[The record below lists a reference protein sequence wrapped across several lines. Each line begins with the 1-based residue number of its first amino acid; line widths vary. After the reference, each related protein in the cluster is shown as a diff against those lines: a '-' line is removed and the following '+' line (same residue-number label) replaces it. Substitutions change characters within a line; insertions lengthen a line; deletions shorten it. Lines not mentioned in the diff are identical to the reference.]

1 MSTGAARAPQRRS
14 ITARELAER
23 LGSSERTARRL
34 IAEPRD
40 EFLER
45 AKVRRDR
52 VVALRRQGMKYKDI
66 AEEMGIST
74 GAVGRILHDARKL
87 EERKTQ
93 SVTPA
98 DLDSPPWQPE
108 PLNPSTTRRGHRA
121 HAVPERAGAHHPLR
135 TELPRPRTRRT
146 PRGGEM
152 MARAEAGDVYDLLA
166 EITAVLHGLHPG
178 SEVTDEQIQNTRY
191 WMLGQVDNPLEP
203 AP

>member
-52 VVALRRQGMKYKDI
+52 IVALRKQGLKYKDI

-87 EERKTQ
+87 EEK
-93 SVTPA
+93 
-98 DLDSPPWQPE
+98 E
-108 PLNPSTTRRGHRA
+108 NPVRDA
-121 HAVPERAGAHHPLR
+121 C
-135 TELPRPRTRRT
+135 
-146 PRGGEM
+146 
-152 MARAEAGDVYDLLA
+152 
-166 EITAVLHGLHPG
+166 
-178 SEVTDEQIQNTRY
+178 
-191 WMLGQVDNPLEP
+191 
-203 AP
+203 

>member
-87 EERKTQ
+87 EEKENLVRD
-93 SVTPA
+93 A
-98 DLDSPPWQPE
+98 C
-108 PLNPSTTRRGHRA
+108 
-121 HAVPERAGAHHPLR
+121 
-135 TELPRPRTRRT
+135 
-146 PRGGEM
+146 
-152 MARAEAGDVYDLLA
+152 
-166 EITAVLHGLHPG
+166 
-178 SEVTDEQIQNTRY
+178 
-191 WMLGQVDNPLEP
+191 
-203 AP
+203 

>member
-52 VVALRRQGMKYKDI
+52 VVALRKQGMKYKDI

-87 EERKTQ
+87 EEN
-93 SVTPA
+93 
-98 DLDSPPWQPE
+98 E
-108 PLNPSTTRRGHRA
+108 NPVRDA
-121 HAVPERAGAHHPLR
+121 C
-135 TELPRPRTRRT
+135 
-146 PRGGEM
+146 
-152 MARAEAGDVYDLLA
+152 
-166 EITAVLHGLHPG
+166 
-178 SEVTDEQIQNTRY
+178 
-191 WMLGQVDNPLEP
+191 
-203 AP
+203 

>member
-52 VVALRRQGMKYKDI
+52 VVALRRKGMKYKDI

-87 EERKTQ
+87 EEK
-93 SVTPA
+93 
-98 DLDSPPWQPE
+98 E
-108 PLNPSTTRRGHRA
+108 NPVRDA
-121 HAVPERAGAHHPLR
+121 C
-135 TELPRPRTRRT
+135 
-146 PRGGEM
+146 
-152 MARAEAGDVYDLLA
+152 
-166 EITAVLHGLHPG
+166 
-178 SEVTDEQIQNTRY
+178 
-191 WMLGQVDNPLEP
+191 
-203 AP
+203 

>member
-87 EERKTQ
+87 EEK
-93 SVTPA
+93 
-98 DLDSPPWQPE
+98 E
-108 PLNPSTTRRGHRA
+108 NPVRDA
-121 HAVPERAGAHHPLR
+121 C
-135 TELPRPRTRRT
+135 
-146 PRGGEM
+146 
-152 MARAEAGDVYDLLA
+152 
-166 EITAVLHGLHPG
+166 
-178 SEVTDEQIQNTRY
+178 
-191 WMLGQVDNPLEP
+191 
-203 AP
+203 

>member
-1 MSTGAARAPQRRS
+1 MSKGAARAPQRRS

-52 VVALRRQGMKYKDI
+52 IVDLRKKGMKYKDI

-87 EERKTQ
+87 EEK
-93 SVTPA
+93 
-98 DLDSPPWQPE
+98 E
-108 PLNPSTTRRGHRA
+108 
-121 HAVPERAGAHHPLR
+121 HPIR
-135 TELPRPRTRRT
+135 D
-146 PRGGEM
+146 
-152 MARAEAGDVYDLLA
+152 AC
-166 EITAVLHGLHPG
+166 
-178 SEVTDEQIQNTRY
+178 
-191 WMLGQVDNPLEP
+191 
-203 AP
+203 